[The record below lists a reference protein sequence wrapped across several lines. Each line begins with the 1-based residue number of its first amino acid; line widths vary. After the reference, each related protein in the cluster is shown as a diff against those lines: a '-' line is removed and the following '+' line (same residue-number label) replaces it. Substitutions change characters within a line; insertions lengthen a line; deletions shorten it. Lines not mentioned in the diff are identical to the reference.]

1 MLRNGSL
8 KTANLIRT
16 GISAPANNNQQKT
29 HNQTRNHLLE
39 GSAKPEKK
47 ILNRANSSLVHSL
60 KNNSEKTERNPNK
73 EGNAFGNNNSSDIK
87 RRPSLSSVK
96 AQIKSS
102 NIERHLEV
110 LKDEL
115 KVIPGKEEVLNSPC
129 SSYSSS
135 SLELKHNLSSS
146 MPVLNKVRMKDLNA
160 VQNKKNLLMGTR
172 VSSKTTTSDVHH
184 HECDSTVSEKLSTS
198 RRQLPQVTISE
209 EVVEEKRYLLSKKLE
224 KRLIRRATM
233 NESNT
238 SKKSVHKTQS
248 LLGWKEKFK
257 SYNEDSDDSRLI
269 TNDIIMLVWQI
280 FST

>member
-1 MLRNGSL
+1 MSVVNTKLPNSHVLRNGSL
-8 KTANLIRT
+8 KTANFVRT
-16 GISAPANNNQQKT
+16 APANNQQKSQ
-29 HNQTRNHLLE
+29 NQARNHLLE

-47 ILNRANSSLVHSL
+47 ILNRTNSSLVHSL
-60 KNNSEKTERNPNK
+60 KNNSEKTEYPIK
-73 EGNAFGNNNSSDIK
+73 EGSAVGSYNTSSNIK

-102 NIERHLEV
+102 NIQKHLEV
-110 LKDEL
+110 PKDEL
-115 KVIPGKEEVLNSPC
+115 KIIPGKGEALNSPC

-135 SLELKHNLSSS
+135 SIELKHNLSSS
-146 MPVLNKVRMKDLNA
+146 MPVLNKVRMRDSNVVL
-160 VQNKKNLLMGTR
+160 NKKNLLARTR
-172 VSSKTTTSDVHH
+172 VNSKTTVSDFQ
-184 HECDSTVSEKLSTS
+184 CDSTASEKLSSS

-233 NESNT
+233 NESST

-257 SYNEDSDDSRLI
+257 SYNEDSDDSRFI
-269 TNDIIMLVWQI
+269 V
-280 FST
+280 